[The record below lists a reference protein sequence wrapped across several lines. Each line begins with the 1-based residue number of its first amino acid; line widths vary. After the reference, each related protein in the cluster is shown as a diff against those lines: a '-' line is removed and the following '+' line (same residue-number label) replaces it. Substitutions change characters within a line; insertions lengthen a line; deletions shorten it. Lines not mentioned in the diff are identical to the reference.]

1 MKLDQEIAKVWQKH
15 QTKSELPKFI
25 QTRKYCFCENNQQKD
40 VLVLGINPVFGKASK
55 AVAVKYKI
63 EDMMQ
68 YIVKHNVHQHFFSRV
83 QKMLNNSN
91 SDNLLNQ
98 TAYADLFYY
107 RTNARQ
113 RYLNHFLDH
122 IDGIIFMQ
130 DQLKISQQLIENVI
144 KPKVI
149 IASSWEVMLFLGLF
163 GLETPFCWLGYDLEL
178 IKHTKSGYRV
188 YEIKGILDDYA
199 LADEFVKKTNLIGT
213 RVICY
218 PDLSKN
224 KTQPQ
229 EHKLSTREIYN
240 EANKVLLA
248 KVTRI
253 IKGK

>member
-1 MKLDQEIAKVWQKH
+1 MKLDQEIAKVWYKH

-25 QTRKYCFCENNQQKD
+25 QTRKYCFCENNRQKD

-55 AVAVKYKI
+55 SVAVKYKM
-63 EDMMQ
+63 EDMMHYVVQ
-68 YIVKHNVHQHFFSRV
+68 HHLHQHFFSHV
-83 QKMLNNSN
+83 QKMLHNP
-91 SDNLLNQ
+91 DAANLLKE

-107 RTNARQ
+107 RTKAKK
-113 RYLNHFLDH
+113 RYLNQFLNH
-122 IDGIIFMQ
+122 IDGVIFLH
-130 DQLKISQQLIENVI
+130 DQLKITQQLIENVI

-149 IASSWEVMLFLGLF
+149 IAGSWEVMLFLGLF

-178 IKHTKSGYRV
+178 IKHTKSGYRI
-188 YEIKGILDDYA
+188 YEIKGILDDYN

-218 PDLSKN
+218 PDLYKD

-229 EHKLSTREIYN
+229 EHKLSTQEIYD

-253 IKGK
+253 IKRK